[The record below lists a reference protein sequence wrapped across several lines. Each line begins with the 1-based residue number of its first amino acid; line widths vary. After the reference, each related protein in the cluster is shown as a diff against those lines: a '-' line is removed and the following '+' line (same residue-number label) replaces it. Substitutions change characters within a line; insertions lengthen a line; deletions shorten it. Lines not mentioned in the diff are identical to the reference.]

1 MKTNVNQPRM
11 SVRRGYGAVLAMLY
25 LVLFSA
31 LATGFVATFDMST
44 QVTHAERRAIEA
56 RLAAESGMSFVRLQ
70 LWSLNVSHSTPPDQL
85 FDVVHDKLA
94 AAMEGTLNFKGT
106 TIGYDGQTI
115 RIPEEANE
123 RVVLD
128 NAGSSFRATIERSG
142 KELIVRV
149 IGYADNGALARGV
162 EMRYAIFERPS
173 SIFDYGVASRSNITM
188 IGNTSI
194 IGSPNPAAGSVLSTS
209 SDAFPL
215 SMGNSCTISGEVS
228 FTNPTAWVDA
238 KNGSKINGEAGESNW
253 ADNVHIVDE
262 PDFPVIDTSDYV
274 PYATNIISTKNPSG
288 NTFTNI
294 RIKANTN
301 PTFSGNTTLRGV
313 IYVESPNHIIFSGNA
328 AITGII
334 VTENNPSGDWNNNIL
349 DFRGTVNA
357 QGVDQLPKSP
367 EFAGLHEMGGAMI
380 LAEKFFVKFGGTSGS
395 GTTNVA
401 GSIVASKLEFYGT
414 ADAVVDGSVINMD
427 DTSVYFQ
434 GKAAVTIRSTGT
446 RTQPHG
452 LFFGSRY
459 VPLPASYTEFI
470 P

>member
-1 MKTNVNQPRM
+1 
-11 SVRRGYGAVLAMLY
+11 
-25 LVLFSA
+25 
-31 LATGFVATFDMST
+31 
-44 QVTHAERRAIEA
+44 
-56 RLAAESGMSFVRLQ
+56 
-70 LWSLNVSHSTPPDQL
+70 
-85 FDVVHDKLA
+85 
-94 AAMEGTLNFKGT
+94 
-106 TIGYDGQTI
+106 
-115 RIPEEANE
+115 
-123 RVVLD
+123 
-128 NAGSSFRATIERSG
+128 
-142 KELIVRV
+142 
-149 IGYADNGALARGV
+149 
-162 EMRYAIFERPS
+162 
-173 SIFDYGVASRSNITM
+173 
-188 IGNTSI
+188 NTSI

-209 SDAFPL
+209 SEAFPL
-215 SMGNSCTISGEVS
+215 SMGNACTISGEVS

-238 KNGSKINGEAGESNW
+238 KSGSKINGEAGEANW

-262 PDFPVIDTSDYV
+262 PDFPVIDTSDYE
-274 PYATNIISTKNPSG
+274 PYATNIISSKNPSG

-301 PTFSGNTTLRGV
+301 PTFSGNNTLRGV
-313 IYVESPNHIIFSGNA
+313 IYIESPNHVVFSGNA
-328 AITGII
+328 TITGII

-357 QGVDQLPKSP
+357 QGVDQLPKTA
-367 EFAGLHEMGGAMI
+367 EFNGLHDMGGAMI

-427 DTSVYFQ
+427 DTSVQFQ

-459 VPLPASYTEFI
+459 VPLPASYSEFI